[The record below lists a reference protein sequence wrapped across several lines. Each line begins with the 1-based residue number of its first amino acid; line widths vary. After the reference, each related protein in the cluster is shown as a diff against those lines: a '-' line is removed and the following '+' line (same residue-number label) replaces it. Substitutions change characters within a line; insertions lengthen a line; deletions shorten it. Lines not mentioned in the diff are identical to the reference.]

1 MVSRW
6 EIDSLSRGG
15 GGGKFWG
22 KFQIPNCWKSLWEGM
37 NYFSKRRSSQRDFQ
51 QREFGIFQ
59 NLMVLKKCA
68 IIILIILSIDI
79 IVLVQN
85 KRSKN
90 KFLLIDSLR

>member
-15 GGGKFWG
+15 GEILGK
-22 KFQIPNCWKSLWEGM
+22 IPNSKLLEISLGRDEL
-37 NYFSKRRSSQRDFQ
+37 FFETKIVPKRFPTM
-51 QREFGIFQ
+51 EFGIFQ

-79 IVLVQN
+79 IVLVQS